1 MEQNKFELVGRVN
14 HIGMKYLENGTI
26 ITRVLLGKKG
36 RNENEFDTFAVNIFG
51 KTGEEFAEKLKKAD
65 YAWITGKV
73 AVNKYTNKENK
84 TVESLEL
91 IGFDFAKVTYD
102 TDAKK
107 YVEDTN
113 TSPKTQTATEQKGDT
128 PW

>member
-51 KTGEEFAEKLKKAD
+51 KTGEDFANKLKKAD

-102 TDAKK
+102 ADTKR
-107 YVEDTN
+107 YVEVVN
-113 TSPKTQTATEQKGDT
+113 TSKTEPATEVKGDT

>member
-102 TDAKK
+102 TDAKR

-113 TSPKTQTATEQKGDT
+113 IPRKSETTTEQKGDT